1 MAGRTALV
9 PLTDIRDAIR
19 RIERYT
25 AGKSLAAFRRD
36 ELVHDAVERCLEII
50 SEASRRLP
58 EEMKARHPGIPWRNV
73 AGLGNVF
80 RHEYDAVSTP
90 PGLGDRARA
99 SAAAE
104 ARGGGDD
111 PRGAHQD
118 DEAAWIAERPRPE
131 HRPGR
136 ARGRRHELS
145 EYMRSATPNCH

>member
-25 AGKSLAAFRRD
+25 KGKNLALFRRD
-36 ELVHDAVERCLEII
+36 ELVNDAVERCLEII

-58 EEMKARHPGIPWRNV
+58 EEMKSRHADIPWRKV

-90 PGLGDRARA
+90 LVWEIVREHLPPLKRAV
-99 SAAAE
+99 AAMIRE
-104 ARGGGDD
+104 AR
-111 PRGAHQD
+111 PRTAN
-118 DEAAWIAERPRPE
+118 R
-131 HRPGR
+131 
-136 ARGRRHELS
+136 RG
-145 EYMRSATPNCH
+145 

>member
-90 PGLGDRARA
+90 LVWEIVREHLPPLKRAV
-99 SAAAE
+99 AAMIRE
-104 ARGGGDD
+104 ARIKTTKR
-111 PRGAHQD
+111 RG
-118 DEAAWIAERPRPE
+118 
-131 HRPGR
+131 
-136 ARGRRHELS
+136 
-145 EYMRSATPNCH
+145 

>member
-36 ELVHDAVERCLEII
+36 ELVNDAVERCLEII
-50 SEASRRLP
+50 SEASRRLS
-58 EEMKARHPGIPWRNV
+58 EEMKARHPDIPWRKV

-90 PGLGDRARA
+90 LVWEIVREHLPPLKRAVSALIRNVRGKPNLESDKRFRDR
-99 SAAAE
+99 
-104 ARGGGDD
+104 
-111 PRGAHQD
+111 
-118 DEAAWIAERPRPE
+118 I
-131 HRPGR
+131 GR
-136 ARGRRHELS
+136 ARRSLRAGRGVKLEDVK
-145 EYMRSATPNCH
+145 

>member
-90 PGLGDRARA
+90 LVWEIVREHLPPLKC
-99 SAAAE
+99 
-104 ARGGGDD
+104 GGGDD
-111 PRGAHQD
+111 PRGAGQKD
-118 DEAAWIAERPRPE
+118 ALMTSRDIKDPAQNIDWAVPE
-131 HRPGR
+131 G
-136 ARGRRHELS
+136 GGG
-145 EYMRSATPNCH
+145 PNYPNM

>member
-25 AGKSLAAFRRD
+25 AGKDLASFRRD
-36 ELVHDAVERCLEII
+36 DLVNGAVERCLEIV

-58 EEMKARHPGIPWRNV
+58 DDLKTRHADIPWRKV

-90 PGLGDRARA
+90 LVWEIVREHLPPLKR
-99 SAAAE
+99 
-104 ARGGGDD
+104 GDD
-111 PRGAHQD
+111 PRVAEKESAGAP
-118 DEAAWIAERPRPE
+118 ETGMSPPVSARRFTPRLQ
-131 HRPGR
+131 
-136 ARGRRHELS
+136 RRR
-145 EYMRSATPNCH
+145 YTA